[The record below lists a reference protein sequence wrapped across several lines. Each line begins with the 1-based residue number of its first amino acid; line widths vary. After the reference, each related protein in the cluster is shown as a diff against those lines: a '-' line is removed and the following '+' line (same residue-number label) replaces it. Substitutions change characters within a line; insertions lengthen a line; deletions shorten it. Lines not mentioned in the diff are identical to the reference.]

1 MSLVNGGDLQAWEA
15 GVGAKTLNGPY
26 TYNLIGTTAGTNY
39 YIVIYYTK
47 NEYPSYVAGIGKM
60 EVTYEKVTE

>member
-1 MSLVNGGDLQAWEA
+1 MFNKLMEHWNNQQFV
-15 GVGAKTLNGPY
+15 PMFH
-26 TYNLIGTTAGTNY
+26 Y